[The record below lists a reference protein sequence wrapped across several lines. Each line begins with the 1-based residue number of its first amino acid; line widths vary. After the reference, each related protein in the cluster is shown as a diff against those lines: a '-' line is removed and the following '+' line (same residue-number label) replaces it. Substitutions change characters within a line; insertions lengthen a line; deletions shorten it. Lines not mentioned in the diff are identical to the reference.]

1 MKTNKLWTRNF
12 TIITLGTV
20 VSMLGSSISGFA
32 ISLLILDYTG
42 SVLLYSLY
50 MVAYNLPRIILP
62 MVAGPYLDNFSRA
75 KVIYSLDFLSA
86 GLFAVM
92 YLVIGSGYFSY
103 PVFLLVTVLIGSID
117 SIYQVA
123 YESLYPMLVS
133 EGNFTKAY
141 SISSLLYPFAS
152 MMVPVAAIVYNTIG
166 LAPLFLANSI
176 SFLVAAIFETQIRVD
191 ESQIQRKQEKVSFT
205 YLRNEFTHGMEYIR
219 SEPGLMVITAY
230 FFVTTM
236 TGSASSTLWLP
247 YFQSI
252 PALGALMYSYVSACN
267 VAGRL
272 VGGLVHYRFKYP
284 THKKFAIALFVYTVI
299 SFLDGSAL
307 YMPVALMMLLFFLS
321 GCLAVTSYNIRLSTT
336 QSYVPN
342 EFRGRFNGSF
352 QMVCTFGSIIGQLVA
367 GALGDH
373 LPIRPLVVIFMVI
386 NLIAVFAIVYRG
398 REHVKLIY
406 NRDV

>member
-32 ISLLILDYTG
+32 ISLLVLDYTG
-42 SVLLYSLY
+42 SVLLYALF

-62 MVAGPYLDNFSRA
+62 MVAGPYLDNFSRT

-86 GLFAVM
+86 ALFTVM
-92 YLVIGSGYFSY
+92 YLVIGSGYFNY
-103 PVFLLVTVLIGSID
+103 PIFLVVTIFIGSID

-141 SISSLLYPFAS
+141 SISSLLYPFAP

-166 LAPLFLANSI
+166 LAPLFLANAI
-176 SFLVAAIFETQIRVD
+176 SFLIAAIFETQIRVD
-191 ESQIQRKQEKVSFT
+191 ESQIARKRERVSFSF
-205 YLRNEFTHGMEYIR
+205 LRDEFKHGMDYIR
-219 SEPGLMVITAY
+219 SEPGLMVITGY
-230 FFVTTM
+230 FFVTTL

-247 YFQSI
+247 YFQSV

-272 VGGLVHYRFKYP
+272 VGGIVHYRFKYP
-284 THKKFAIALFVYTVI
+284 TNKKFAIALFVYAVI
-299 SFLDGSAL
+299 SLLDGGAL
-307 YMPVALMMLLFFLS
+307 YMPVGIMMLLFFLS

-342 EFRGRFNGSF
+342 EFRGRFNGTF
-352 QMVCTFGSIIGQLVA
+352 QMFCTFGSIIGQLIA

-373 LPIRPLVVIFMVI
+373 VPIRPLVVVFAVI
-386 NLIAVFAIVYRG
+386 NIIAVFAIVYRK